1 MIKVDVSVFMQI
13 VNFLFLIWALNL
25 ILYKPIRKVLLERK
39 EKVEGLE
46 QSIENFNI
54 SAQEKEDAFALGI
67 KDARSKG
74 QIEKELLLSAAQNE
88 EKQLLEKI
96 NKKAQDDLAQMRDK
110 IAKEAENVRI
120 SLHNEVD
127 AFANAIGQ
135 KILGRVF

>member
-1 MIKVDVSVFMQI
+1 MIKVDVSVFIQI
-13 VNFLFLIWALNL
+13 VNFLFLIWALIL
-25 ILYKPIRKVLLERK
+25 ILYKPIRKILLERK

-46 QSIENFNI
+46 QSIENFNVN
-54 SAQEKEDAFALGI
+54 AQKKEDAFTSGI

-96 NKKAQDDLAQMRDK
+96 NKKAQDDLSQMRDK
-110 IAKEAENVRI
+110 IAKEAENVRS
-120 SLHNEVD
+120 SLQKEVD
-127 AFANAIGQ
+127 TFANAIGQ

>member
-1 MIKVDVSVFMQI
+1 MIKVDVSVFIQI

-25 ILYKPIRKVLLERK
+25 VLYKPIRKVLLKRK

-46 QSIENFNI
+46 QSIENFNV

>member
-1 MIKVDVSVFMQI
+1 MIKVDVSVFIQI
-13 VNFLFLIWALNL
+13 VNFLFLVWALNL

-39 EKVEGLE
+39 EKVDGLE
-46 QSIENFNI
+46 QTIENFNI
-54 SAQEKEDAFALGI
+54 NAQKKEDAFASGI

-96 NKKAQDDLAQMRDK
+96 NKKAQDDLSQMRDK
-110 IAKEAENVRI
+110 IAKEAENVRG
-120 SLHNEVD
+120 SLQNEVD

>member
-1 MIKVDVSVFMQI
+1 MIKVDVSVFIQI
-13 VNFLFLIWALNL
+13 VNFLFLIWAMNL
-25 ILYKPIRKVLLERK
+25 VLYKPIRKVLLERK
-39 EKVEGLE
+39 KKVEGLE

-54 SAQEKEDAFALGI
+54 NAQEKEDAFASGI

-110 IAKEAENVRI
+110 IAIEAENVRS

>member
-1 MIKVDVSVFMQI
+1 MIKVDVSVFIQI

-25 ILYKPIRKVLLERK
+25 VLYKPIRKVLLERK

-46 QSIENFNI
+46 QRIENLNI
-54 SAQEKEDAFALGI
+54 NAQEKEDAFSSGI

-88 EKQLLEKI
+88 EKLLLEKI

-110 IAKEAENVRI
+110 IATEADNVRI
-120 SLHNEVD
+120 SLQKEVD
-127 AFANAIGQ
+127 VFANAIGQ

>member
-1 MIKVDVSVFMQI
+1 MIKVDVSVFIQI

-25 ILYKPIRKVLLERK
+25 VLYKPIRKVLLKRK

-46 QSIENFNI
+46 QSIGNFNI

-74 QIEKELLLSAAQNE
+74 QIEKEILLSAAQNE
-88 EKQLLEKI
+88 EKMLLEKI

-110 IAKEAENVRI
+110 IAKEAENVRS
-120 SLHNEVD
+120 SLQNEVD
-127 AFANAIGQ
+127 SFANAIGQ

>member
-1 MIKVDVSVFMQI
+1 MIKVDVSVFIQI
-13 VNFLFLIWALNL
+13 VNFLFLIWALNFV
-25 ILYKPIRKVLLERK
+25 LYKPIRKVLLKRK
-39 EKVEGLE
+39 EKIEGLE

-54 SAQEKEDAFALGI
+54 NAQEKEDAFALGI

-96 NKKAQDDLAQMRDK
+96 NKKAQDDLSQMRDN
-110 IAKEAENVRI
+110 IAREAENVRI

>member
-1 MIKVDVSVFMQI
+1 MIKVDVSVFIQI

-25 ILYKPIRKVLLERK
+25 ILYKPIRKILLERK

-46 QSIENFNI
+46 QSIENFNVN
-54 SAQEKEDAFALGI
+54 AQKKEDAFTSGI

-96 NKKAQDDLAQMRDK
+96 NKKAQDDLSQMRDK
-110 IAKEAENVRI
+110 IAKEAENVRS
-120 SLHNEVD
+120 SLQKEVD
-127 AFANAIGQ
+127 TFANAIGQ

>member
-1 MIKVDVSVFMQI
+1 MIKVDVSVFIQI

-25 ILYKPIRKVLLERK
+25 ILYKPIRKILLERK

-46 QSIENFNI
+46 QSIENLNI
-54 SAQEKEDAFALGI
+54 NAQKKEDAFASGI

-74 QIEKELLLSAAQNE
+74 QIEKELMLSAALND

-96 NKKAQDDLAQMRDK
+96 NKKAQDDLSQMRDK
-110 IAKEAENVRI
+110 IAEEAENVRG
-120 SLHNEVD
+120 SLKNEVD

>member
-1 MIKVDVSVFMQI
+1 MIKVDVSVFIQI

-25 ILYKPIRKVLLERK
+25 VLYKPIRKVLLERK

-46 QSIENFNI
+46 QSIENLSIN
-54 SAQEKEDAFALGI
+54 AQEKEDAFTSGI

-110 IAKEAENVRI
+110 IATEADNVRT
-120 SLHNEVD
+120 SLQKEVD
-127 AFANAIGQ
+127 VFANAIGQ

>member
-25 ILYKPIRKVLLERK
+25 VLYKPIRKVLLERK

-46 QSIENFNI
+46 KGIENLNKN
-54 SAQEKEDAFALGI
+54 AQEKEEAFAAGI

-110 IAKEAENVRI
+110 IAKEAENVRT
-120 SLHNEVD
+120 SLQNEVD
-127 AFANAIGQ
+127 VFANAIGQ

>member
-1 MIKVDVSVFMQI
+1 MIKVDVSVFIQI

-39 EKVEGLE
+39 ERVEGLE

-54 SAQEKEDAFALGI
+54 NAQKKEDAFASGI

-74 QIEKELLLSAAQNE
+74 QTEKELLLSAAQNE

-96 NKKAQDDLAQMRDK
+96 NKKAQDDLSQMRDK
-110 IAKEAENVRI
+110 IAKEAENVRG
-120 SLHNEVD
+120 SLQNEVD
-127 AFANAIGQ
+127 VFANAISQ

>member
-1 MIKVDVSVFMQI
+1 MIKVDVSVFIQI

-25 ILYKPIRKVLLERK
+25 VLYKPIRKVLLERK

-46 QSIENFNI
+46 QSIENLNI
-54 SAQEKEDAFALGI
+54 NAQEKEDAFTSGI

-110 IAKEAENVRI
+110 IATEAENVRI
-120 SLHNEVD
+120 SLQNEVD
-127 AFANAIGQ
+127 VFANAIGQ

>member
-13 VNFLFLIWALNL
+13 ANFLFLIWALN
-25 ILYKPIRKVLLERK
+25 IVLYKPIRKVLLERK

-46 QSIENFNI
+46 QGIENLNI
-54 SAQEKEDAFALGI
+54 NAQEKEDAFTSGI

-110 IAKEAENVRI
+110 IATEAENVRI
-120 SLHNEVD
+120 SLQNEVD
-127 AFANAIGQ
+127 VFANAIGQ

>member
-1 MIKVDVSVFMQI
+1 MIKVDVSIFMQI

-25 ILYKPIRKVLLERK
+25 ILYKPIRKVLLKRK

-54 SAQEKEDAFALGI
+54 NAQEKEDAFALGI

-110 IAKEAENVRI
+110 IAKEAENVRS
-120 SLHNEVD
+120 SLQNEVD
-127 AFANAIGQ
+127 AFASAIGQ

>member
-1 MIKVDVSVFMQI
+1 MIKVDVSVFIQI

-25 ILYKPIRKVLLERK
+25 VLYKPIRKVLLKRK

-46 QSIENFNI
+46 QSIENFNV

-74 QIEKELLLSAAQNE
+74 QIEKELLLSASKNE

-110 IAKEAENVRI
+110 IAKEAENVRL

>member
-1 MIKVDVSVFMQI
+1 MIKVDVSVFIQI

-25 ILYKPIRKVLLERK
+25 VLYKPIRKVLLKRK

-74 QIEKELLLSAAQNE
+74 QIEKEILLSAAQNE

-110 IAKEAENVRI
+110 IAKEAEKVSI

>member
-1 MIKVDVSVFMQI
+1 MIKVDVSVFIQI

-25 ILYKPIRKVLLERK
+25 ILYKPIRKILLERK

-46 QSIENFNI
+46 QSIENFNVN
-54 SAQEKEDAFALGI
+54 AQKKEDAFASGI

-74 QIEKELLLSAAQNE
+74 QTEKELLLSAAQNE

-96 NKKAQDDLAQMRDK
+96 NKKAQDDLSQMRDK
-110 IAKEAENVRI
+110 IAKEAENVRG
-120 SLHNEVD
+120 SLQNEVD
-127 AFANAIGQ
+127 VFANAISQ

>member
-1 MIKVDVSVFMQI
+1 MIKVDVSVFIQI
-13 VNFLFLIWALNL
+13 VNFLFLIWALNI

-39 EKVEGLE
+39 ERIGGLE

-54 SAQEKEDAFALGI
+54 NAQKKEDAFASGI

-96 NKKAQDDLAQMRDK
+96 NKKAQDDLSQMRDK
-110 IAKEAENVRI
+110 IAKEAESVRG
-120 SLHNEVD
+120 SLQNEVD
-127 AFANAIGQ
+127 VFANAISQ

>member
-25 ILYKPIRKVLLERK
+25 ILYKPIRKVLLKRK

>member
-1 MIKVDVSVFMQI
+1 MIKVDVSVFIQI

-25 ILYKPIRKVLLERK
+25 VLYKPIRKVLLKRK

-54 SAQEKEDAFALGI
+54 NAQEKEDAFALGI

-74 QIEKELLLSAAQNE
+74 QIEKELLLSDAQNE

-110 IAKEAENVRI
+110 IAKEAESVRS

-127 AFANAIGQ
+127 AFASAIGQ

>member
-1 MIKVDVSVFMQI
+1 MIKVDVSVFIQI

-25 ILYKPIRKVLLERK
+25 VLYKPIRKVLLERK

-46 QSIENFNI
+46 QTIENLNI
-54 SAQEKEDAFALGI
+54 NAQEKEDAFSSGI

-110 IAKEAENVRI
+110 IATEADNVRI
-120 SLHNEVD
+120 SLQKEVD
-127 AFANAIGQ
+127 VFANAIGQ

>member
-25 ILYKPIRKVLLERK
+25 VLYKPIRKVLLERK
-39 EKVEGLE
+39 EKIEGLE
-46 QSIENFNI
+46 QGIDNLNI
-54 SAQEKEDAFALGI
+54 NAQEKEEAFTSGI

-110 IAKEAENVRI
+110 IAMEADNVRI
-120 SLHNEVD
+120 SLQKEVD
-127 AFANAIGQ
+127 VFANAIGQ

>member
-1 MIKVDVSVFMQI
+1 MIKVDVSVFIQI

-25 ILYKPIRKVLLERK
+25 ILYKPIRKILLERN

-46 QSIENFNI
+46 QSIENFNVN
-54 SAQEKEDAFALGI
+54 AQKKEDAFASGI

-96 NKKAQDDLAQMRDK
+96 NKKAQDDLSQMRDK
-110 IAKEAENVRI
+110 IATEADNVRT
-120 SLHNEVD
+120 SLQNEVD
-127 AFANAIGQ
+127 VLANAIGQ

>member
-1 MIKVDVSVFMQI
+1 MIKVDVSVFIQI

-25 ILYKPIRKVLLERK
+25 VLYKPIRKVLLERK

>member
-1 MIKVDVSVFMQI
+1 MIKVDVSVFIQI

-25 ILYKPIRKVLLERK
+25 VLYKPIRKVLLKRK

-110 IAKEAENVRI
+110 IAKEAEKVSI

-135 KILGRVF
+135 KILGRVI

>member
-1 MIKVDVSVFMQI
+1 MIKVDVSVFIQI
-13 VNFLFLIWALNL
+13 VNFLFLVWALNL

-39 EKVEGLE
+39 EKVDGLE
-46 QSIENFNI
+46 QTIENFNI
-54 SAQEKEDAFALGI
+54 NAQKKEDAFASGI

-110 IAKEAENVRI
+110 IAMEAENVRS

>member
-1 MIKVDVSVFMQI
+1 MIKVDVSVFIQI

-25 ILYKPIRKVLLERK
+25 VLYKPIRKVLLKRK

-74 QIEKELLLSAAQNE
+74 QIEKEILLSAAQNE